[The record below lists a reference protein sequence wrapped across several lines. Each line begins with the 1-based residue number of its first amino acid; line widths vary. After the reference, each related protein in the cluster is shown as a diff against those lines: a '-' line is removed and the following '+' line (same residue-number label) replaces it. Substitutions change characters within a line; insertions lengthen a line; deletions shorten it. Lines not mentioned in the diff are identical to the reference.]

1 ERDNS
6 VRGKGERRREKGEGR
21 RERGVGC
28 LCIGLSFLASPYDP
42 DSEDRKVT
50 FSVRTLLHSPF
61 SLLAALLL
69 LSAPLRAQAPEL
81 TGTWRV
87 VTGAETGN
95 GPREVTIR
103 SDSSA
108 SWGRETVRWRR
119 VGGKIWIAIGGE
131 WEIYDLRLRARDLT
145 LSGGDLQKPVTL
157 RRMGPATP
165 RAAGVAVPPDPD
177 DT

>member
-1 ERDNS
+1 MR
-6 VRGKGERRREKGEGR
+6 
-21 RERGVGC
+21 
-28 LCIGLSFLASPYDP
+28 A
-42 DSEDRKVT
+42 
-50 FSVRTLLHSPF
+50 LLTSPF
-61 SLLAALLL
+61 SLLPAFLLL
-69 LSAPLRAQAPEL
+69 ASPVAAQAPEL

-87 VTGAETGN
+87 QTGAETGN

-119 VGGKIWIAIGGE
+119 VDNKIWIAIGGE

-157 RRMGPATP
+157 RRVGPATP